1 MVHWPDRERVSG
13 VNIEPQFH
21 FPFAFKDPAG
31 VCQWLNPT
39 ENQRTRKSTAAVQT
53 SQPRGTQNRV
63 LWAGQ
68 KVDLILSPTPVE
80 ILLLQVDI
88 MVKAGNATHS
98 AEPQLLRD
106 LHLASEFFGLV
117 RKFEL
122 WYQSWALQQF
132 GVCWTTIPSAWAE
145 VWGYFPF

>member
-1 MVHWPDRERVSG
+1 MVEPNREPEDEKVHCCSPDKSTSRDTEQGALSRTESG
-13 VNIEPQFH
+13 SDPKPH
-21 FPFAFKDPAG
+21 TSGDPAATG
-31 VCQWLNPT
+31 
-39 ENQRTRKSTAAVQT
+39 R
-53 SQPRGTQNRV
+53 
-63 LWAGQ
+63 
-68 KVDLILSPTPVE
+68 
-80 ILLLQVDI
+80 DI